1 MLEYME
7 RPCAKGGNVTE
18 NEQLPSEEP
27 LSEDIKMIIGGIAGL
42 VLIVVPVILV
52 RKIVRTVEEN
62 DLFKTFERKLS

>member
-1 MLEYME
+1 M
-7 RPCAKGGNVTE
+7 TE